1 VKSHGEVFS
10 R

>member
-1 VKSHGEVFS
+1 MGEVFS